1 MLKTAIRI
9 ASRLNMTLAGL
20 VCSKCFTV
28 HFPIT

>member
-9 ASRLNMTLAGL
+9 ASRLNMTFVGL
-20 VCSKCFTV
+20 ECSKCFTV